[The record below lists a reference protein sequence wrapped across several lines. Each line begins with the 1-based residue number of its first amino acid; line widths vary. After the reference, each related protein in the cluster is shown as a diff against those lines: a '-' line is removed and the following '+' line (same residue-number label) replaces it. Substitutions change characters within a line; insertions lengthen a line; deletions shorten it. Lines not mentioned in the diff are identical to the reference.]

1 MANSIFGSTDGLAG
15 VLGDY
20 NSIKNGT
27 YGKLMKK
34 YYGTTVSG
42 SSSGD
47 GTKTKGSS
55 GILEKILEEKR
66 NPKVSQE
73 AEKANSTLTSSVGL
87 LKNAVSTL
95 QKADTFEDQK
105 ENNNG
110 STSSTGMEK
119 TVSALKNFVASY
131 NDALTASKRSTM
143 TNVSSNIAGIMKATE
158 ANAEELKE
166 IGITKNNDGT
176 LNFNEKLLSDDE
188 LDKVKEL
195 FSGDDAMSYGSA
207 VASRLNRVSVYDSS
221 ASSSSAANSAK
232 EKAETSSTSTSLVS
246 SLDSLMS
253 DKLDIEGMLSE
264 TKNFIKFYNA
274 TLDSA
279 AKSGVSGVTSNL
291 LAMRDKTA
299 KHSGELS
306 KLGITQGADGKLS
319 MNENT
324 FKSAGLS
331 NIQDTFKKY
340 GSDIRTNASLLN
352 YYSTSGSTPQS
363 SYSSNGAY
371 TSANDIVS
379 SLYNAKG

>member
-20 NSIKNGT
+20 NSIRNGT

-105 ENNNG
+105 DTAG

-158 ANAEELKE
+158 ASAEELKE

-188 LDKVKEL
+188 LDRVKEL

-207 VASRLNRVSVYDSS
+207 VASRLNRVSVYD
-221 ASSSSAANSAK
+221 NSA
-232 EKAETSSTSTSLVS
+232 TSKV
-246 SLDSLMS
+246 
-253 DKLDIEGMLSE
+253 
-264 TKNFIKFYNA
+264 
-274 TLDSA
+274 
-279 AKSGVSGVTSNL
+279 
-291 LAMRDKTA
+291 R
-299 KHSGELS
+299 
-306 KLGITQGADGKLS
+306 
-319 MNENT
+319 
-324 FKSAGLS
+324 
-331 NIQDTFKKY
+331 
-340 GSDIRTNASLLN
+340 
-352 YYSTSGSTPQS
+352 
-363 SYSSNGAY
+363 
-371 TSANDIVS
+371 
-379 SLYNAKG
+379 

>member
-15 VLGDY
+15 MLGDY

-47 GTKTKGSS
+47 STKTKGSS

-105 ENNNG
+105 DTGG
-110 STSSTGMEK
+110 STSSTGKEK

-207 VASRLNRVSVYDSS
+207 VASRLNRVSIPDNNTSS
-221 ASSSSAANSAK
+221 NAAESAK
-232 EKAETSSTSTSLVS
+232 QNAETSSTSTSLVS

-279 AKSGVSGVTSNL
+279 GKTGISGVTSNL

-299 KHSGELS
+299 KHAGELS

>member
-1 MANSIFGSTDGLAG
+1 MANSIFGSADGLAG
-15 VLGDY
+15 MLGDY
-20 NSIKNGT
+20 NSIRNGT

-105 ENNNG
+105 DTAG

-188 LDKVKEL
+188 LDRVKEL

-207 VASRLNRVSVYDSS
+207 VASRLNRVSVYD
-221 ASSSSAANSAK
+221 NSATS
-232 EKAETSSTSTSLVS
+232 KASESAKQNAEASSTSTSLVS
-246 SLDSLMS
+246 SLDSLIS

-264 TKNFIKFYNA
+264 TKSFIKFYNA

-291 LAMRDKTA
+291 LAMRDKTV
-299 KHSGELS
+299 KHAGELS
-306 KLGITQGADGKLS
+306 KIGITQGADGKLS

-331 NIQDTFKKY
+331 DIQDTFKKY
-340 GSDIRTNASLLN
+340 GADIRTNASLLN
-352 YYSTSGSTPQS
+352 YYSSSGSTPQS

-371 TSANDIVS
+371 TSANDMVS

>member
-1 MANSIFGSTDGLAG
+1 MANSIFGSADGLAG
-15 VLGDY
+15 MLGDY

-34 YYGTTVSG
+34 YYDTTVS
-42 SSSGD
+42 SSTSGD
-47 GTKTKGSS
+47 GTKAKGSS

-110 STSSTGMEK
+110 GTSSTGMEK
-119 TVSALKNFVASY
+119 TVSALKNFVSSY

-143 TNVSSNIAGIMKATE
+143 TNVASNIAGIMKSTD
-158 ANAEELKE
+158 ANAKKLKE

-188 LDKVKEL
+188 LDNVKEL

-207 VASRLNRVSVYDSS
+207 VASRLNRVSVYD
-221 ASSSSAANSAK
+221 NSATSK
-232 EKAETSSTSTSLVS
+232 AAESAKQNAETSSTSTSLVS

-253 DKLDIEGMLSE
+253 DKLDFDGMLSE

-279 AKSGVSGVTSNL
+279 GKTGISGVTSNL

-299 KHSGELS
+299 KHAGELS

-324 FKSAGLS
+324 FKSADLS
-331 NIQDTFKKY
+331 DIQDTFKKY
-340 GSDIRTNASLLN
+340 GADIRTNASLLN

-363 SYSSNGAY
+363 SYSSSGAY
-371 TSANDIVS
+371 TSASDIVS

>member
-1 MANSIFGSTDGLAG
+1 MANSIFGSADGLAG
-15 VLGDY
+15 MLGDY
-20 NSIKNGT
+20 NSIRNGT

-105 ENNNG
+105 DTAG

-188 LDKVKEL
+188 LDRVKEL

-207 VASRLNRVSVYDSS
+207 VASRLNRVSVYD
-221 ASSSSAANSAK
+221 NSATS
-232 EKAETSSTSTSLVS
+232 KASESAKQNAEASSTSTSLVS
-246 SLDSLMS
+246 SLDSLIS

-291 LAMRDKTA
+291 LAMRDKTV
-299 KHSGELS
+299 KHAGELS
-306 KLGITQGADGKLS
+306 KIGITQGAEGKLS

-331 NIQDTFKKY
+331 DIQDTFKKY
-340 GSDIRTNASLLN
+340 GADIRTNASLLN
-352 YYSTSGSTPQS
+352 YYSSSGSTPQS

-371 TSANDIVS
+371 TSANDMVS